1 MRQEDPRTSSW
12 ASHMLRLEPGSV
24 TLEAQEPY
32 RTKDFCQMNSAPAE
46 NCNFNFSS
54 TGSAK
59 QSFTVLV
66 ENQTQNRRTVFV
78 NRFSCNL

>member
-32 RTKDFCQMNSAPAE
+32 RTKDFCQTTLLQQKMVILTFPPLEVPNSPLQ
-46 NCNFNFSS
+46 FW
-54 TGSAK
+54 
-59 QSFTVLV
+59 
-66 ENQTQNRRTVFV
+66 
-78 NRFSCNL
+78 

>member
-12 ASHMLRLEPGSV
+12 TSHMLRLEPGSV
-24 TLEAQEPY
+24 TLEAQESY
-32 RTKDFCQMNSAPAE
+32 RTKDFCQTNSAPAE

-54 TGSAK
+54 TGSAE